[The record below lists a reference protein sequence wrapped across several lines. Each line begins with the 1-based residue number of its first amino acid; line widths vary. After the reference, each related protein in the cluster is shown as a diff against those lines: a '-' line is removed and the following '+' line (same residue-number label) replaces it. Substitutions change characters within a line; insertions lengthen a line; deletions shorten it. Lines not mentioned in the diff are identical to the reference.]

1 MPYALH
7 WETHGVYK
15 KFSGVVTGA
24 ELLQSVVDVASHV
37 KFRSLVYEVS
47 DYLSAAETDFSQ
59 DALNEVRAIRI
70 GSFQTNPNIKV
81 AIITLDPLVQQRIY
95 STIAARLTLHQTRVF
110 SATAEANAWLGRALA
125 PTAAL

>member
-15 KFSGVVTGA
+15 EFSGVVTGA
-24 ELLQSVVDVASHV
+24 ELVQSVVDVASHV

-47 DYLSAAETDFSQ
+47 DYLSAVETDFSQ
-59 DALNEVRAIRI
+59 DALNEVRALRI
-70 GSFQTNPNIKV
+70 GSFKTNPNIKV
-81 AIITLDPLVQQRIY
+81 AIITLDPLIQQRIY
-95 STIAARLTLHQTRVF
+95 SMIAARLTLHQTRVF

-125 PTAAL
+125 SAPL